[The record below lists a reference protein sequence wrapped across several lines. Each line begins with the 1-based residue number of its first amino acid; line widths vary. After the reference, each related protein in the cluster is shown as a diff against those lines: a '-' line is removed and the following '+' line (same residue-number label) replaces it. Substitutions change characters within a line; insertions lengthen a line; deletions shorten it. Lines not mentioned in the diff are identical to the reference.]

1 MVQSNES
8 NLHVQNVWMHLPQHH
23 CEDCSNPWPRRLHLV
38 TRIALALAMRNTRWT
53 FKSDSAML
61 SLRSVQDCSSK
72 CRHGC
77 DSSWVHMIPPVW
89 ICIVSKRLVQAKQ
102 AEMSQHE
109 HQRCPNEAWCL
120 HENWNATIYVYVYIY
135 YSYIHF
141 EVHRC
146 TFQALRCSSVVWAVI
161 CFTSPENVTCLTRS
175 AVIVLRAWPTAPNLR
190 ATLRHGCVPKW
201 CIPMH
206 TPQKAS
212 FNRDN
217 NNN

>member
-8 NLHVQNVWMHLPQHH
+8 NLHVQNVWMHLPQYH

-120 HENWNATIYVYVYIY
+120 HENWNATIYVYVYIL
-135 YSYIHF
+135 F
-141 EVHRC
+141 VHS
-146 TFQALRCSSVVWAVI
+146 FWSSSVHLPSSAMLKCCVSCDLFHIAWECDLFDTI
-161 CFTSPENVTCLTRS
+161 CRNCPAGMADCAQPARNSSPRMC
-175 AVIVLRAWPTAPNLR
+175 
-190 ATLRHGCVPKW
+190 PK
-201 CIPMH
+201 MVH
-206 TPQKAS
+206 THAYPPKGQL
-212 FNRDN
+212 
-217 NNN
+217 